1 MSSAPP
7 PSNGTSGVSGRTDGG
22 PVPLASSAPY
32 RSVARRVFVNRA
44 FLWACLITTNIAV
57 VVLAV
62 LLISIFWQG
71 WDTLSWKFI
80 TSFASRKPADAG
92 ILAPLMGSLWVC
104 TICGLVALPLG
115 IGTAIYLEEFSK
127 RSRFTRI
134 VQTNI
139 MNLAGVPSIVYGIL
153 GLTAFARMFG
163 AFGTN
168 VDDAIA
174 VGNGEGLLYLRLPF
188 GSSVLAGGLTLMLV
202 ILPVVIIS
210 TQEALRAVP
219 SSLRAGALALGA
231 TPWQTVWGI
240 TLPAAIPG
248 IMTGAIL
255 SMSRAIGESA
265 PLLVLGGLLLVF
277 NTPTNLMSDFAILPL
292 QIYNWAGRPQDAF
305 HAIAASA
312 IIVQLGVLFLFNGIA
327 VLIRQKL
334 QKPLQ

>member
-1 MSSAPP
+1 MSAPR
-7 PSNGTSGVSGRTDGG
+7 SAAGRVLT
-22 PVPLASSAPY
+22 
-32 RSVARRVFVNRA
+32 NRA
-44 FLWACLITTNIAV
+44 FLITCLLATNVAML
-57 VVLAV
+57 VLAV

-80 TSFASRKPADAG
+80 TSFASRKPSEAG
-92 ILAPLMGSLWVC
+92 ILAPLMGSVWVC
-104 TICGLVALPLG
+104 SICGLVALPLG
-115 IGTAIYLEEFSK
+115 VGTAVFLEEFARK
-127 RSRFTRI
+127 SRFTRI

-168 VDDAIA
+168 VDEAITL
-174 VGNGEGLLYLRLPF
+174 GDEESLLFLRLPF

-219 SSLRAGALALGA
+219 SSLRAGAFALGA
-231 TPWQTVWGI
+231 TRWQTVWGI

-277 NTPTNLMSDFAILPL
+277 NTPENLMSDFAILPL
-292 QIYNWAGRPQDAF
+292 QIYNWAGRPQDDF

-312 IIVQLGVLFLFNGIA
+312 IIVQLAVLLLFNGVA
-327 VLIRQKL
+327 VFIRQKL

>member
-1 MSSAPP
+1 MASLRSSA
-7 PSNGTSGVSGRTDGG
+7 SRVLADRT
-22 PVPLASSAPY
+22 
-32 RSVARRVFVNRA
+32 
-44 FLWACLITTNIAV
+44 FLVACLAATNIAIL
-57 VVLAV
+57 VLAV

-71 WDTLSWKFI
+71 WDGLSWRFI
-80 TSFASRKPADAG
+80 TSFASRKPAEAG
-92 ILAPLMGSLWVC
+92 ILAPLMGSVWVC
-104 TICGLVALPLG
+104 AICGLVALPLG
-115 IGTAIYLEEFSK
+115 VGTAIYLEEFAK

-168 VDDAIA
+168 VEDAITF
-174 VGNGEGLLYLRLPF
+174 GDEESLFFLRLPF

-219 SSLRAGALALGA
+219 SSLRSGALALGA
-231 TPWQTVWGI
+231 TRWQTVWGI
-240 TLPAAIPG
+240 TLPAAVPG

-255 SMSRAIGESA
+255 AMSRAIGESA

-277 NTPTNLMSDFAILPL
+277 NTPENLMSDFAILPL
-292 QIYNWAGRPQDAF
+292 QIYNWAGRPQDDF

-312 IIVQLGVLFLFNGIA
+312 IIVQLVVLLLFNGLA

>member
-1 MSSAPP
+1 MSAPR
-7 PSNGTSGVSGRTDGG
+7 SAASRL
-22 PVPLASSAPY
+22 LA
-32 RSVARRVFVNRA
+32 NRA
-44 FLWACLITTNIAV
+44 FLVTCLVATNVAML
-57 VVLAV
+57 VLAV

-80 TSFASRKPADAG
+80 TSFASRKPTDAG
-92 ILAPLMGSLWVC
+92 IMAPLMGSVWVC
-104 TICGLVALPLG
+104 SICGLVALPLG
-115 IGTAIYLEEFSK
+115 VGTAVFLEEFAK
-127 RSRFTRI
+127 KTRFTRV

-168 VDDAIA
+168 VEEAITL
-174 VGNGEGLLYLRLPF
+174 GNEDSLLFLRLPF

-219 SSLRAGALALGA
+219 GSLRAGAFALGA
-231 TPWQTVWGI
+231 TRWQTVWGI

-277 NTPTNLMSDFAILPL
+277 NTPENLMSDFAILPL

-312 IIVQLGVLFLFNGIA
+312 IIVQLAVLLLFNGIA
-327 VLIRQKL
+327 VFIRQKL

>member
-1 MSSAPP
+1 MSRERSA
-7 PSNGTSGVSGRTDGG
+7 
-22 PVPLASSAPY
+22 ASRLFA
-32 RSVARRVFVNRA
+32 NRA
-44 FLWACLITTNIAV
+44 FLWTCLVAMNLAV
-57 VVLAV
+57 LVLVV

-80 TSFASRKPADAG
+80 TNFASRKPSEAG
-92 ILAPLMGSLWVC
+92 IAAPLWGSVWVC
-104 TICGLVALPLG
+104 AICGLVALPLG
-115 IGTAIYLEEFSK
+115 VGTAIYLEEFAK
-127 RSRFTRI
+127 RTRFTRI

-168 VDDAIA
+168 VDEAIEF
-174 VGNGEGLLYLRLPF
+174 GDSESLWYIRLPF

-219 SSLRAGALALGA
+219 SSLRAGSFALGA
-231 TPWQTVWGI
+231 TRWQTVWGL

-255 SMSRAIGESA
+255 AMSRAIGESA

-277 NTPTNLMSDFAILPL
+277 NTPENLMSDFAILPL
-292 QIYNWAGRPQDAF
+292 QIFNWAGRPQDAF

-312 IIVQLGVLFLFNGIA
+312 IIVQLVVLLAFNGVA

>member
-1 MSSAPP
+1 MSTVR
-7 PSNGTSGVSGRTDGG
+7 SNASRL
-22 PVPLASSAPY
+22 LA
-32 RSVARRVFVNRA
+32 NRA
-44 FLWACLITTNIAV
+44 FLLVCLVATNIAMLV
-57 VVLAV
+57 LVVLLA
-62 LLISIFWQG
+62 SIFWQG
-71 WDTLSWKFI
+71 WDTLSWKFV
-80 TSFASRKPADAG
+80 TSFASRKPSEAG
-92 ILAPLMGSLWVC
+92 ILAPLMGSVWVC

-115 IGTAIYLEEFSK
+115 VGTAIYLEEFAK
-127 RSRFTRI
+127 RTRFTRI

-174 VGNGEGLLYLRLPF
+174 IGSEESLFYLRLPF

-219 SSLRAGALALGA
+219 GSLRSGAFALGA
-231 TPWQTVWGI
+231 TRWQTVWGI
-240 TLPAAIPG
+240 TLPASIPG

-255 SMSRAIGESA
+255 AMSRAIGESA

-277 NTPTNLMSDFAILPL
+277 NTPENLMSDFAILPL
-292 QIYNWAGRPQDAF
+292 QIYNWAGRPQDEF

-312 IIVQLGVLFLFNGIA
+312 IIVQLAVLLLFNGVA
-327 VLIRQKL
+327 VFIRQKL

>member
-1 MSSAPP
+1 MATP
-7 PSNGTSGVSGRTDGG
+7 
-22 PVPLASSAPY
+22 
-32 RSVARRVFVNRA
+32 RSTATRLLTNRA
-44 FLWACLITTNIAV
+44 FLAVCLLATNVAV

-62 LLISIFWQG
+62 LLISILWQG
-71 WDTLSWKFI
+71 LGSLNWNFLTHA
-80 TSFASRKPADAG
+80 ASRKPAEAG
-92 ILAPLMGSLWVC
+92 ILAPLWGSVWVC

-115 IGTAIYLEEFSK
+115 IGTAIYLEEFARK
-127 RSRFTRI
+127 GRFTRI

-163 AFGTN
+163 AFGTSAE
-168 VDDAIA
+168 DGGFAI
-174 VGNGEGLLYLRLPF
+174 GNEESLLYFKLPF

-202 ILPVVIIS
+202 ILPIVIIA
-210 TQEALRAVP
+210 TQEALRSVP
-219 SSLRAGALALGA
+219 KSLRSGALALGA

-255 SMSRAIGESA
+255 AMSRAIGESA
-265 PLLVLGGLLLVF
+265 PLLVVGAVLFVL
-277 NTPTNLMSDFAILPL
+277 NAPENLMSDFAVLPL
-292 QIYNWAGRPQDAF
+292 QIFNWAGRPQDEF

-312 IIVQLGVLFLFNGIA
+312 IIVQLVALLAFNGIA
-327 VLIRQKL
+327 VFIRQKL

>member
-1 MSSAPP
+1 MARD
-7 PSNGTSGVSGRTDGG
+7 RTIGSR
-22 PVPLASSAPY
+22 LFA
-32 RSVARRVFVNRA
+32 NRA
-44 FLWACLITTNIAV
+44 FLWLCLVAMNLAV

-62 LLISIFWQG
+62 LLLSIFLQG
-71 WDTLSWKFI
+71 WSGLNWQFLTN
-80 TSFASRKPADAG
+80 FASRKPSEAG
-92 ILAPLMGSLWVC
+92 IAAPLWGSVWVC

-115 IGTAIYLEEFSK
+115 IGTAIYLEEFA
-127 RSRFTRI
+127 RRTRFTRI

-163 AFGTN
+163 VFGTN
-168 VDDAIA
+168 LDDAIEF
-174 VGNGEGLLYLRLPF
+174 GDPDTLWYLRLPF

-219 SSLRAGALALGA
+219 NSLRSGALALGA
-231 TPWQTVWGI
+231 TRWQTVWGI

-277 NTPTNLMSDFAILPL
+277 NTPENLMSDFAILPL
-292 QIYNWAGRPQDAF
+292 QIFNWSSRPQDSF

-312 IIVQLGVLFLFNGIA
+312 IIVQLVVLLVFNGIA
-327 VLIRQKL
+327 VFIRQKL

>member
-1 MSSAPP
+1 MAQERSP
-7 PSNGTSGVSGRTDGG
+7 
-22 PVPLASSAPY
+22 ASRLFA
-32 RSVARRVFVNRA
+32 NRA
-44 FLWACLITTNIAV
+44 FLWACLVAMNLAV
-57 VVLAV
+57 LVLVV

-80 TSFASRKPADAG
+80 TSFASRKPSEAG
-92 ILAPLMGSLWVC
+92 IAAPLWGSVWVC
-104 TICGLVALPLG
+104 AICGLVALPLG
-115 IGTAIYLEEFSK
+115 VGTAIYLEEFAK
-127 RSRFTRI
+127 RTRFTRI

-168 VDDAIA
+168 VDEAIEF
-174 VGNGEGLLYLRLPF
+174 GNSESLWYIRLPF

-219 SSLRAGALALGA
+219 SSLRAGSFALGA
-231 TPWQTVWGI
+231 TRWQTVWGL

-255 SMSRAIGESA
+255 AMSRAIGESA

-277 NTPTNLMSDFAILPL
+277 NTPENLMSDFAILPL
-292 QIYNWAGRPQDAF
+292 QIFNWAGRPQDAF

-312 IIVQLGVLFLFNGIA
+312 IIVQLVVLLAFNGVA

>member
-1 MSSAPP
+1 MSAPR
-7 PSNGTSGVSGRTDGG
+7 SAASRL
-22 PVPLASSAPY
+22 LAN
-32 RSVARRVFVNRA
+32 RVFLVT
-44 FLWACLITTNIAV
+44 CLVATNVAML
-57 VVLAV
+57 VLAV

-80 TSFASRKPADAG
+80 TSFASRKPTDAG
-92 ILAPLMGSLWVC
+92 IMAPLMGSVWVC
-104 TICGLVALPLG
+104 SICGLVALPLG
-115 IGTAIYLEEFSK
+115 VGTAVFLEEFAK
-127 RSRFTRI
+127 KTRFTRV

-168 VDDAIA
+168 VEEAIA
-174 VGNGEGLLYLRLPF
+174 LGNEDSLLFLRLPF

-219 SSLRAGALALGA
+219 GSLRAGAFALGA
-231 TPWQTVWGI
+231 TRWQTVWGI

-277 NTPTNLMSDFAILPL
+277 NTPENLMSDFAILPL

-305 HAIAASA
+305 HEIAASA
-312 IIVQLGVLFLFNGIA
+312 IIVQLAVLLLFNGIA
-327 VLIRQKL
+327 VFIRQKL

>member
-1 MSSAPP
+1 MSKPRPIA
-7 PSNGTSGVSGRTDGG
+7 
-22 PVPLASSAPY
+22 
-32 RSVARRVFVNRA
+32 ARLLQDRA
-44 FLWACLITTNIAV
+44 FLWTCLVATNVAI

-71 WDTLSWKFI
+71 WDTLSWKFV
-80 TSFASRKPADAG
+80 TSFASRKPSEAG
-92 ILAPLMGSLWVC
+92 ILAPLMGSVWVC
-104 TICGLVALPLG
+104 TICGLIALPLG
-115 IGTAIYLEEFSK
+115 VGTAVFLEEFAK
-127 RSRFTRI
+127 RTWFTRF

-163 AFGTN
+163 AFGTS
-168 VDDAIA
+168 VEDSFTFGD
-174 VGNGEGLLYLRLPF
+174 EESLLFLRIPF

-219 SSLRAGALALGA
+219 ASLRSGALALGA

-248 IMTGAIL
+248 IMTGSIL

-292 QIYNWAGRPQDAF
+292 QIYNWAQRPQDEF
-305 HAIAASA
+305 HYIAASA
-312 IIVQLGVLFLFNGIA
+312 IIIQLVVLLLFNGIA
-327 VLIRQKL
+327 VFIRQKL